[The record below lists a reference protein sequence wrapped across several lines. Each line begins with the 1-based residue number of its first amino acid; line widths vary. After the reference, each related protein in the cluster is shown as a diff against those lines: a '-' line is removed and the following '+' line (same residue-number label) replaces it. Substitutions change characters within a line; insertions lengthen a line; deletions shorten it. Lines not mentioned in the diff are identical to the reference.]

1 MNGKIIF
8 RTSFPKSQNVPVCYG
23 IGKALELE
31 LDQGYNSLI
40 W

>member
-1 MNGKIIF
+1 MGK
-8 RTSFPKSQNVPVCYG
+8 SFLEPVFQNHKMCLSVMAF
-23 IGKALELE
+23 GKALELE